1 MTLADAFKW
10 LMQSYGITYADIG
23 EQIDRSPHTVKQ
35 RIQTESTFHKYV
47 EEYTQALDVC
57 IESKIKLQKEA
68 RDILNE
74 HKTS

>member
-1 MTLADAFKW
+1 MKLAETFKW

-35 RIQTESTFHKYV
+35 RIETASTFNKYI

-57 IESKIKLQKEA
+57 IEKKVTIQKEA
-68 RDILNE
+68 RERLNE
-74 HKTS
+74 EI